1 MFILNPLMSV
11 VIKILCCVYYITWV
25 IYTHECLLL
34 SLDYISAAGT
44 ISLLHLL
51 HIINVNCSVHTY
63 IQAQINH
70 SHCHIRIYTLYELGT
85 RPLIYRLLIKG
96 AYS

>member
-1 MFILNPLMSV
+1 MFILNPQTVLMSV
-11 VIKILCCVYYITWV
+11 VIKILCCVYYITWI

-51 HIINVNCSVHTY
+51 HIINVSM
-63 IQAQINH
+63 
-70 SHCHIRIYTLYELGT
+70 SEFK
-85 RPLIYRLLIKG
+85 LL
-96 AYS
+96 